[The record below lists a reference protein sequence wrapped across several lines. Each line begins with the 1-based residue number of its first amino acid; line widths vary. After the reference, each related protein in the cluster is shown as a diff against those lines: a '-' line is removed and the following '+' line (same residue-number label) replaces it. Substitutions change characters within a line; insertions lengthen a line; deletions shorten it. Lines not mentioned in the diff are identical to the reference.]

1 MFLLRFQPIGKCM
14 EIRVALINKIECVD
28 KAFTITVSFT
38 KIPLISHEKAM
49 KIISRPMN
57 TAK

>member
-14 EIRVALINKIECVD
+14 EIQVALFNKTECVD
-28 KAFTITVSFT
+28 KAFTLNFSFT
-38 KIPLISHEKAM
+38 KIPLISHDKAI
-49 KIISRPMN
+49 KIISRPTN